1 MKPKCVII
9 GAGHAGS
16 QAAASLRL
24 EGYAGDITL
33 ISDEADVP
41 YHRPPLSK
49 TYLKAPEHGGL
60 VLRPESFYQANDIEL
75 LLEKRVVSIAVAD
88 KMLTLQD
95 GTSLVWDKLVF
106 ATGARARMPQ
116 IDGVE
121 LDGVVTLRTMADAR
135 SISERLSTIKKVVII
150 GGGFIGM
157 EIAHTFASLGKETLL
172 VEAAPRV
179 LARSVGEIVS
189 AHVETRSVSAGI
201 QLIKNTFLNTIQG
214 VDGKV
219 TGITTSDGALYAA
232 DLVVIGV
239 GAIPNTELA
248 QAIGLT
254 LDNGIVVDSHLQTSE
269 PDIYAIGDCA
279 SFEHPLVGGLVRL
292 ESVQNAT
299 DQAKHLARILTGKPS
314 DYHEI
319 AWFWS
324 DQGDMKLQAAGLIT
338 GSDRQIISGNP
349 EDNAFSIYHFK
360 GDRLVAVDSVN
371 RPADHMVARKLM
383 AANIQP
389 LEEDIKAGPA
399 RLKEMVMPKKG

>member
-16 QAAASLRL
+16 QLAASLRL
-24 EGYAGDITL
+24 EGYDGEITL

-60 VLRPESFYQANDIEL
+60 VLRPESFYQTNNIEL
-75 LLEKRVVSIAVAD
+75 LLGKRVVDINVEG
-88 KMLTLQD
+88 KTLTLQA
-95 GTSLVWDKLVF
+95 GTVLAWDKLIF
-106 ATGARARMPQ
+106 ATGARARIPE
-116 IDGVE
+116 IDGIE
-121 LDGVVTLRTMADAR
+121 LDGVVTLRTMSDAR
-135 SISERLSTIKKVVII
+135 NISDRLGATEKVAII

-179 LARSVGEIVS
+179 LARSVGEAVS
-189 AHVETRSVSAGI
+189 AHVEMRSLASGI
-201 QLIKNTFLNTIQG
+201 DLIKNSFLSSIQG

-219 TGITTSDGALYAA
+219 TGIVTSDGTVYPA

-239 GAIPNTELA
+239 GAMPNIELA
-248 QAIGLT
+248 EKIGLT
-254 LDNGIVVDSHLQTSE
+254 LDNGIVVDSHLQTSA
-269 PDIYAIGDCA
+269 PDIFAIGDCA
-279 SFEHPLVGGLVRL
+279 AFEHPLMGGLVRL

-299 DQAKHLARILTGKPS
+299 DQAKHLARILTNKLA

-324 DQGDMKLQAAGLIT
+324 DQGDMKLQAAGLIN
-338 GSDRQIISGNP
+338 GADRQILMGNP
-349 EDNAFSIYHFK
+349 DENAFSIYHFK
-360 GDRLVAVDSVN
+360 GEKLVAVDSVN

-383 AANIQP
+383 ADNIHP
-389 LEEDIKAGPA
+389 REVDIQAGPA
-399 RLKEMVMPKKG
+399 RLKEMVMPKRG